1 MPVNV
6 SLQADKHL
14 HAVNATEFFFA
25 ERCCNLFS
33 IKLRLNLTNQ

>member
-14 HAVNATEFFFA
+14 HAVNATESF
-25 ERCCNLFS
+25 
-33 IKLRLNLTNQ
+33 LRRDVVISFPSNCDLNLTNQ